1 MCDILSVGEGILTL
15 GPSSVTFSQ
24 RGGIAKWTVN
34 PSGLENG
41 SAFHY
46 GQQPGTTIL
55 VGGKC
60 DKIFEL
66 DITKSGRTLRTIDSK
81 SGGVSLGEV
90 QTCYTRLMKR

>member
-1 MCDILSVGEGILTL
+1 MNQRVSDILSVGEGVLTL
-15 GPSSVTFSQ
+15 APNSVTFSQ
-24 RGGIAKWTVN
+24 RGGIAKWTVS
-34 PSGLENG
+34 PAELANG

-46 GQQPGTTIL
+46 GQHPGTTVL

-66 DITKSGRTLRTIDSK
+66 DITKKGRTLRTIDSK

-90 QTCYTRLMKR
+90 RKSES